1 MRSLTSFAVTAF
13 LVAAIPFTAA
23 SGHGDNMRLRY
34 EACSPSQ
41 DGSCSGCGAD
51 YVPCGSDTCY
61 NPKAGETCCSSDYAC
76 PSGFNCSTTGS
87 KCLSADGKRHASFR
101 CRYGEDDT
109 DDDDDD
115 GMYNTTSSIL
125 STTTTITSTTTNTV
139 TVSASTTSCALT
151 GSTTGLPLTSSVAS
165 YGNTTTIALNTT
177 TSTLSVANA
186 TGASPTANV
195 TFNAT
200 KGPSPTISP
209 PINGYKG
216 AAAGLQGRSSVSLF
230 ALGSLIFMSALLL

>member
-1 MRSLTSFAVTAF
+1 MRSLSSFAVAAF
-13 LVAAIPFTAA
+13 LAAAIPYTAA
-23 SGHGDNMRLRY
+23 SGDSDNMGFRY
-34 EACSPSQ
+34 EDCSPSQ

-87 KCLSADGKRHASFR
+87 KCISADGKRHASFN
-101 CRYGEDDT
+101 CRFGEN
-109 DDDDDD
+109 DDDNDDN
-115 GMYNTTSSIL
+115 YNTTSSIL

-139 TVSASTTSCALT
+139 TVSASTTSCALN

-177 TSTLSVANA
+177 TSTLSVVNA
-186 TGASPTANV
+186 TGASPTSNV

-200 KGPSPTISP
+200 KAPSPTISP

-216 AAAGLQGRSSVSLF
+216 DASGLQGQSCASLF

>member
-1 MRSLTSFAVTAF
+1 MRSLPSVAVAAF
-13 LVAAIPFTAA
+13 LAAAIPYTAA
-23 SGHGDNMRLRY
+23 SGYDDSMRLRY
-34 EACSPSQ
+34 EDCSPSQ

-51 YVPCGSDTCY
+51 YVRCGDDTCY

-87 KCLSADGKRHASFR
+87 KCISADGKRHASFN
-101 CRYGEDDT
+101 CRYGENDN
-109 DDDDDD
+109 DDDDDS
-115 GMYNTTSSIL
+115 YNTTSSVL

-139 TVSASTTSCALT
+139 TVSASTTSCDLA

-165 YGNTTTIALNTT
+165 YGNTTTVALNTT

-186 TGASPTANV
+186 TGASPTSNV

-200 KGPSPTISP
+200 KGRPSPTISP

-216 AAAGLQGRSSVSLF
+216 AASGLQGQSSASLF